1 MYLKNNS
8 VIYDDCLFSLS
19 SPQRLNRLS
28 SQNIISFNAS
38 LCSGNHRLHLVK
50 SHYFVEGT
58 EGLSFVVPQLLLI
71 EA

>member
-1 MYLKNNS
+1 MSSLKAKATL
-8 VIYDDCLFSLS
+8 VCK
-19 SPQRLNRLS
+19 
-28 SQNIISFNAS
+28 NIISFNAS

-58 EGLSFVVPQLLLI
+58 EGLSFVVPQLLSI